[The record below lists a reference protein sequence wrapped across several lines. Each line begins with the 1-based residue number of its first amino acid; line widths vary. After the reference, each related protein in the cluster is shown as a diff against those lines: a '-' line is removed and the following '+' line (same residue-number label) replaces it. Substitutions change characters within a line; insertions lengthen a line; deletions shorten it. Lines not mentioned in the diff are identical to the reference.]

1 MNPIISIIVPIYNVE
16 KYLARCLNSLVNQTM
31 KEIEII
37 CVNDGSPDQSQ
48 VIIDEFVKDY
58 PKQVIS
64 IIKQNG
70 GLADARNHGLH
81 YARGEY
87 VLFIDSDD
95 WVSHDMCEK
104 MYQLLLSTQADIVV
118 CDLNNVY
125 DGGRIETV
133 SCGNFESGSVKT
145 HPSLL
150 TIDNSACNKLFK
162 KSLFEDIK
170 FPVGIWYEDL
180 GCIPMVLANA
190 SKIVKI
196 NEPFYQYFQREGS
209 IMNTYSTK
217 SLDIYTAWH
226 QRSRS

>member
-81 YARGEY
+81 TLEENMCSLSIVTTGLVTTCARRCINYFYLLKRILWFVILIMSMTGGELRRY
-87 VLFIDSDD
+87 LVGT
-95 WVSHDMCEK
+95 
-104 MYQLLLSTQADIVV
+104 LSLEV
-118 CDLNNVY
+118 
-125 DGGRIETV
+125 
-133 SCGNFESGSVKT
+133 
-145 HPSLL
+145 
-150 TIDNSACNKLFK
+150 
-162 KSLFEDIK
+162 
-170 FPVGIWYEDL
+170 
-180 GCIPMVLANA
+180 
-190 SKIVKI
+190 
-196 NEPFYQYFQREGS
+196 
-209 IMNTYSTK
+209 
-217 SLDIYTAWH
+217 
-226 QRSRS
+226 